1 MIMDQPQFLKSKVDV
16 SKITWIDVFDKIESD
31 REEKTLR
38 IALPIENPDWNVMTL
53 KEIILHHGDMNT
65 IACHGDYIPLNM
77 IPLFNYM
84 EKYYGMKRFHQY
96 TSFNNESNTLG
107 YHNDTVN
114 VIIVPIIGEMGYRV
128 DGLGEIKM
136 KPGDIL
142 YIPKYTFHEPLLYE
156 PRATL
161 SFS

>member
-1 MIMDQPQFLKSKVDV
+1 MNEPQFLREKVDV
-16 SKITWIDVFDKIESD
+16 SNITWIDVFDKIESD

-38 IALPIENPDWNVMTL
+38 IALPIENPDWSVMTL
-53 KEIILHHGDMNT
+53 KELILHHGATNT
-65 IACHGDYIPLNM
+65 IACHGDYIPHNM
-77 IPLFNYM
+77 IPLFNHM
-84 EKYYGMKRFHQY
+84 KKYYGTKYMHQY
-96 TSFNNESNTLG
+96 TSFYIESNTLG
-107 YHNDTVN
+107 YHNDTVD

-142 YIPKYTFHEPLLYE
+142 YIPKYVHHEPILYE
-156 PRATL
+156 SRATL

>member
-1 MIMDQPQFLKSKVDV
+1 MYQPQFLKKKVDV
-16 SKITWIDVFDKIESD
+16 SNITWIDVFDKIESD

-38 IALPIENPDWNVMTL
+38 IALPKENPDWNAMTL
-53 KEIILHHGDMNT
+53 KEIILHHGATNT
-65 IACHGDYIPLNM
+65 IACHGDYIPYNM
-77 IPLFNYM
+77 IPLSNHM
-84 EKYYGMKRFHQY
+84 EKCYRTKHMHQY
-96 TSFNNESNTLG
+96 TSFNIESNTLG
-107 YHNDTVN
+107 YHNDTVD

-142 YIPKYTFHEPLLYE
+142 YIPKYTFHEPILYE

>member
-1 MIMDQPQFLKSKVDV
+1 MDQPQFLKRKVDV

-31 REEKTLR
+31 REGKTLR
-38 IALPIENPDWNVMTL
+38 IAVPKESHDWNVMTL
-53 KEIILHHGDMNT
+53 KEMILHHGAKNT

-77 IPLFNYM
+77 IPILNHM
-84 EKYYGMKRFHQY
+84 KKYYGMKIFHQY
-96 TSFNNESNTLG
+96 ISFNIESNTLG
-107 YHNDTVN
+107 YHKDTVD
-114 VIIVPIIGEMGYRV
+114 VIIVPIIGIIGYNV

-136 KPGDIL
+136 EPGDLL
-142 YIPKYTFHEPLLYE
+142 YIPKYTFHEPILYE